1 MSGGMEQTEY
11 VLLCEDSQEGV
22 FTGVY
27 EAYARKL
34 NVRKVR
40 LVAGEEEN
48 IRLFAEYIPVE
59 TDAEKSVKAARTIR
73 CLAGEESYE
82 RLCLTLSS
90 TAEDK
95 AQAVFQ
101 TIVLMLQNKKRAP
114 EILNRLTDTYVHRV
128 FELSRKTGN
137 EMHRLREFLRFQ
149 ELQNRVLYA
158 KIAPENDVLVYLMP
172 HFSDRFPMENFLI
185 YDEGRRLLGVHP
197 SQGEWYLMRDIM
209 LEQELLTYSQE
220 EEQYCELFR
229 YFCKKVEIPER
240 KNVKL
245 QRNLLPLKFR
255 KYMVEF

>member
-1 MSGGMEQTEY
+1 MSGNVNQTEY

-27 EAYARKL
+27 EAYNQKL
-34 NVRKVR
+34 NVENVW

-48 IRLFAEYIPVE
+48 LRLFAEYIPIK
-59 TDAEKSVKAARTIR
+59 TDAEKSMKVARTVR
-73 CLAGEESYE
+73 GLAGEESYE

-101 TIVLMLQNKKRAP
+101 TIVRMLQNKKNAAG
-114 EILNRLTDTYVHRV
+114 ILNQLTDTYVHRV

-137 EMHRLREFLRFQ
+137 EVHRLREFLRFQ
-149 ELQNRVLYA
+149 ELQNKVLYA
-158 KIAPENDVLVYLMP
+158 EIGPKNDVLVYLMP

-197 SQGEWYLMRDIM
+197 AQGEWYLMRDVM
-209 LEQELLTYSQE
+209 LEQELLMYSQE
-220 EEQYCELFR
+220 EEKYRELFR
-229 YFCKKVEIPER
+229 CFCKKIEIPER
-240 KNVKL
+240 ENVKL
-245 QRNLLPLKFR
+245 QRNLLPIKFR